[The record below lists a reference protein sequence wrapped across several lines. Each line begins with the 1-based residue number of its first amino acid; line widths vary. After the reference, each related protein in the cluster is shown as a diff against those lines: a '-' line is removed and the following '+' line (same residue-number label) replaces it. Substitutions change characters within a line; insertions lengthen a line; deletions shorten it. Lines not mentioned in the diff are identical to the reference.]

1 MEDKVLVFIAGG
13 SDAYPLEY
21 YDEKAEAYRGLVPC
35 LLEDFSA
42 ESDYQVV
49 YYDKTDGDRESLWRN
64 VQVDMVYECVP
75 AEALPQEEVR
85 EEQEEE
91 QEEELSLI
99 HI

>member
-91 QEEELSLI
+91 QRKWKYR
-99 HI
+99 